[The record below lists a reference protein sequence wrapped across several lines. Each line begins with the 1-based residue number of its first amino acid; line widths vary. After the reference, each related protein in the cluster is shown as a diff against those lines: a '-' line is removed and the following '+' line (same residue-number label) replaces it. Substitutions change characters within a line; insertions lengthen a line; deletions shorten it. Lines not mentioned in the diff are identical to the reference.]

1 MDAGKPMDDKDVY
14 QDTIVSI
21 KTYSKEEYVKLIGL
35 LCKFP
40 FELVINPERINI
52 DQ

>member
-1 MDAGKPMDDKDVY
+1 MDDKDIY

-35 LCKFP
+35 LCEFP
-40 FELVINPERINI
+40 FELIINPQRKNI
-52 DQ
+52 DK